1 MPETAR
7 NITAP
12 GCLPKNLPS
21 QLSKASSLRMQRAKD
36 SAHHITTPTSA
47 RYADPDAPSPSN
59 HYYHSPS
66 LKSSSCENIS
76 LSYMRMQRAKS
87 SAQHITPQ
95 TSSRRTHLDAPLFL
109 SSLSSSASLKT
120 SSCENINTHV
130 KLLANL
136 GELIAPNLLL
146 NGLKPM

>member
-95 TSSRRTHLDAPLFL
+95 TSSRRTHLDAPF
-109 SSLSSSASLKT
+109 SSHHCPHLPHRYIQLHWNHIYHHHQPSS
-120 SSCENINTHV
+120 
-130 KLLANL
+130 
-136 GELIAPNLLL
+136 
-146 NGLKPM
+146 